1 MNKGSAIVGTCALC
15 RAVAPLCDSH
25 LMPTAVFRLL
35 RRLAGT
41 NRHPIVFGPGYAY
54 QTSRQ
59 MKAHLL
65 CRDCEAR
72 FDQRGEKWVMANC
85 HRGANSFKLRT
96 AITSRPP
103 DELWKDIRVY
113 SLTNNPILGQSAAD
127 MLVYF
132 ALSVFWRAGVRRM
145 AVWPADDPL
154 RARTIP

>member
-35 RRLAGT
+35 RRLTGT

-132 ALSVFWRAGVRRM
+132 ALSVFWRAGVRE
-145 AVWPADDPL
+145 
-154 RARTIP
+154 